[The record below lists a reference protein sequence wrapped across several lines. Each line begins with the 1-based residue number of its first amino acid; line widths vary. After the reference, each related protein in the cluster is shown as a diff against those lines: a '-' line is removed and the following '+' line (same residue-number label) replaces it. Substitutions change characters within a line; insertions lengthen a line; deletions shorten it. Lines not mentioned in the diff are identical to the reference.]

1 MLRRERFLAVKL
13 RREGFSGEGFS
24 SELGRE
30 RLLAVKL
37 RREGFRSRSGF
48 SHFRSLFLG
57 FDNGSLCFVARN
69 LTVFVC
75 ISLSED
81 EIYRFVGV
89 KLGREGFLARGFRRE
104 RLLSVKLGRERLL
117 ARSFR
122 RQGFLAIKLGR
133 EGFLARSFRRERLL
147 TVFGGG
153 SFSSFK
159 LLLHFGFESVVFS
172 LGEFAIFVGVD
183 AIKQTEQ
190 RFGFFGQFFFC
201 YNAVFIG
208 VELEDGEIAAMA
220 MCRSFRSCRCGFIS
234 KAQ

>member
-1 MLRRERFLAVKL
+1 MLRRERFLAVKF
-13 RREGFSGEGFS
+13 RREGFAGERLAKMFR
-24 SELGRE
+24 RE
-30 RLLAVKL
+30 RFLAIKL

-48 SHFRSLFLG
+48 SHFFSLFLG
-57 FDNGSLCFVARN
+57 FDNGSLRFFARN

-81 EIYRFVGV
+81 EIYSFVGV
-89 KLGREGFLARGFRRE
+89 KLGRE
-104 RLLSVKLGRERLL
+104 
-117 ARSFR
+117 RSFR
-122 RQGFLAIKLGR
+122 RQGFLAIELRR

-147 TVFGGG
+147 TVKLRREGFLSVFGSG
-153 SFSSFK
+153 SLASFK
-159 LLLHFGFESVVFS
+159 LLFHFSFESVVFC
-172 LGEFAIFVGVD
+172 LGEFAIFVGVN

-190 RFGFFGQFFFC
+190 RFGFFGQFFFR

-220 MCRSFRSCRCGFIS
+220 MCRSFRSCRCGFIG